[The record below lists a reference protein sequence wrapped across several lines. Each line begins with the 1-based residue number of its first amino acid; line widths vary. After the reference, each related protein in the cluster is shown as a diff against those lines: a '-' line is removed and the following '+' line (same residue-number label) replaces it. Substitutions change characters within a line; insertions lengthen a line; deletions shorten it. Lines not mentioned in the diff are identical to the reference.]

1 MKQKVLNNGERFQF
15 LLGKVRQ
22 KKKVTVTKNNR
33 FNSF

>member
-22 KKKVTVTKNNR
+22 KKESDCNKK
-33 FNSF
+33 